1 VNAQTRPQFAQ
12 STRFPYGFTII
23 ELLVVIAIIGLLIA
37 LLLPAVQAARE
48 RAQRIACTNNL
59 KQIGVALANY
69 TERHGALPPGYVSSW
84 NLVNAD
90 IGPGWG
96 WAAMI
101 LPELEQ
107 QAIYNR
113 INCDL
118 PIEHAANATIRIT
131 PIEVY
136 LCPSDNMPRVWTTAR
151 DLYIPQGSKIITVY
165 DPVCDVAGAN
175 YVGVYGIG
183 EPGIDGDGV
192 FFRNSHV
199 SPQAI
204 TDGLSNTLC
213 VGERSAR
220 LNFGRGHASWVGSV
234 CPAFLYSCSPS
245 IEDPD
250 AIGGCVHEDAS
261 GITLGHTGEGNG
273 PGNVWGD
280 VNQFLSQHGKGANFL
295 FCDGHVQ
302 YIDETI
308 HYPTYKA
315 LSTRAGAEM
324 MSDDF

>member
-1 VNAQTRPQFAQ
+1 MNYDHRSRNRQ
-12 STRFPYGFTII
+12 SELAGNGFTII

-37 LLLPAVQAARE
+37 LLLPAVQATRE
-48 RAQRIACTNNL
+48 RARRLSCTNNL

-69 TERHGALPPGYVSSW
+69 TEKHGGLPPGYVSSW

-90 IGPGWG
+90 TGPGWG

-107 QAIYNR
+107 HSVYDDIR
-113 INCDL
+113 FDH
-118 PIEHAANATIRIT
+118 PIEANENATARIRSL
-131 PIEVY
+131 EVY
-136 LCPSDNMPRVWTTAR
+136 LCPSDNMPKIWTTAR
-151 DLYIPQGSKIITVY
+151 DLSLARGGRTFLVY

-175 YVGVYGIG
+175 YVGVFGIG

-199 SPQAI
+199 GPKDI
-204 TDGLSNTLC
+204 TDGLSHTLC
-213 VGERSAR
+213 VGERSVR

-234 CPAFLYSCSPS
+234 CPAFLWSCSPS
-245 IEDPD
+245 TEEAD
-250 AIGGCVHEDAS
+250 AIGGCIHEDPS

-273 PGNVWGD
+273 PGSISGD
-280 VNQFLSQHGKGANFL
+280 VNQFLSQHGNGANFL
-295 FCDGHVQ
+295 FCDGHVR
-302 YIDETI
+302 YIDESI

-315 LSTRAGAEM
+315 LSTRAGGETV
-324 MSDDF
+324 SNEF